1 MGSTPATRSREQ
13 AKLSRELLLDAC
25 IRIAD
30 EEGADA
36 VTLRRLG
43 SELGVDPTAV
53 YRHFRDKEELL
64 SAMADRVMTEAFR
77 TAEITGDWRADL
89 RNLALTMRRAYLAH
103 PRVAVLFLTAK
114 GPMAGEAALTEAALA
129 IVRGTG
135 LPDEEAV
142 TVFEAL
148 EAYTVAVSCWDG
160 MGSDTPQ
167 EPWRAIYAALPPAE
181 YPNLTGVAGL
191 LYQDADARFE
201 FGLDLLLDAIG
212 RRVGD

>member
-1 MGSTPATRSREQ
+1 MGPAVKTETKEPAR
-13 AKLSRELLLDAC
+13 LSRDLLIEAC

-30 EEGADA
+30 EEGAEA

-64 SAMADRVMTEAFR
+64 AATANRVMTDAFQL
-77 TAEITGDWRADL
+77 AETTGDWRQDL
-89 RNLALTMRRAYLAH
+89 RSLVMTMRASYLAH

-114 GPMAGEAALTEAALA
+114 GPMAGEADLTEAALG
-129 IVRGTG
+129 IIRGMG
-135 LPDEEAV
+135 LSDIEAV
-142 TVFEAL
+142 AVFEAV
-148 EAYTVAVSCWDG
+148 ESYTLAVSCWDG
-160 MGSDTPQ
+160 MGSDIPQ
-167 EPWRAIYAALPPAE
+167 EPWRASYAGLPPSE
-181 YPNLTGVAGL
+181 FPNLSSVAGL